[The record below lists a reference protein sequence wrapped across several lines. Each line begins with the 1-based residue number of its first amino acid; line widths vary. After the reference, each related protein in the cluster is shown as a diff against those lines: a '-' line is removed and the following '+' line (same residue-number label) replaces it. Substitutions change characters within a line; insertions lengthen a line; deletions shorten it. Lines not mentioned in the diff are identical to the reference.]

1 MKGLQDVSNGKIRGA
16 LGSAKHFMGDGAT
29 RYGANEGTT
38 TVINYKN
45 FVEHN
50 IKGYRGA
57 INSSIGNVMISYS
70 SINFVPNSFNS
81 MFMMQVLREEEGF
94 GGFTI
99 SDYDDIIRAERMSL
113 PRTFINLTEPDAYSL
128 MMNAGVDMF
137 MISSHKAL
145 ITT

>member
-1 MKGLQDVSNGKIRGA
+1 
-16 LGSAKHFMGDGAT
+16 MGDGAT

-38 TVINYKN
+38 LVNNFKN

-81 MFMMQVLREEEGF
+81 MFMMGVLREEEGF

-113 PRTFINLTEPDAYSL
+113 PRTFINLTESDAYSV

>member
-1 MKGLQDVSNGKIRGA
+1 
-16 LGSAKHFMGDGAT
+16 MGDGAT

-38 TVINYKN
+38 LVNNFKN

-81 MFMMQVLREEEGF
+81 MFMMGVLREEEGF

-113 PRTFINLTEPDAYSL
+113 PRTFINLT
-128 MMNAGVDMF
+128 
-137 MISSHKAL
+137 
-145 ITT
+145 